1 MSNIH
6 TKHCET
12 IYRPKGPI
20 GLYLPKAW
28 CFFGG
33 ILRPK
38 RKKSDFCSGMF
49 RRRDSTMSK
58 WRIFIDIFIDKA
70 CEAIYKYRFLYFH
83 TANIHIE
90 NTRDTVSQ
98 RAIYLFLN
106 GVNPYNSIINIFKN
120 HPCLKIFVIFV
131 FAIQVF
137 MTMFAFVVY

>member
-20 GLYLPKAW
+20 YQPKAW

-38 RKKSDFCSGMF
+38 RKKSDFCSGIF

-58 WRIFIDIFIDKA
+58 WRIFIEIFIDKA
-70 CEAIYKYRFLYFH
+70 CEAIYKF
-83 TANIHIE
+83 NIDFSISTRLISIE

>member
-6 TKHCET
+6 TKHCEM

-20 GLYLPKAW
+20 YLPKSW

-38 RKKSDFCSGMF
+38 RKKFDFCSGIF

-58 WRIFIDIFIDKA
+58 WLIF
-70 CEAIYKYRFLYFH
+70 
-83 TANIHIE
+83 IE